1 VAGSAPRTGGT
12 WAIVAGGGTAG
23 HVLPGLAI
31 SRALVARG
39 HPAGTI
45 HFVGSERGIEARL
58 VPEAG
63 FPLTLL
69 PGRGLERRLSFA
81 NVRAVAGIVRGIFR
95 SIALVRRERPAVVIA
110 LGGYASV
117 PCGLA
122 AALWRVPIV
131 VAEQNVVP
139 GAANRLVAR
148 FARASAVSFPETPL
162 PRPVV
167 TGNPIRPEMLT
178 VGRDADTKADAR
190 QALGLEEGRQVLV
203 VFGGS
208 LGALSLNRATLDA
221 ADAWR
226 DRSDLALRHV
236 IGARDWDSL
245 QAALP
250 EPSRAGLQYQPVR
263 YEERMDFALAAAD
276 LVVCRSGSST
286 LFELAA
292 AAMPSVLVPSPYVTA
307 DHQTGNARVL
317 VAAGGAVMV
326 PDREIDG
333 RRLVAEV
340 DALLADPERL
350 AAMGRA
356 AHTLARPDAA
366 DRVAALAEE
375 YARA

>member
-1 VAGSAPRTGGT
+1 MGGT

-39 HPAGTI
+39 HPAGTV

-58 VPEAG
+58 VPAAG

-81 NVRAVAGIVRGIFR
+81 NARAVAGIVRGIFR
-95 SIALVRRERPAVVIA
+95 SIALVRRERPAVVVA

-131 VAEQNVVP
+131 VAEQNIVP
-139 GAANRLVAR
+139 GAANRLVSL
-148 FARASAVSFPETPL
+148 FARASAVSFPGTPL
-162 PRPVV
+162 PRAVV

-178 VGRDADTKADAR
+178 IGRDAATKADAR
-190 QALGLEEGRQVLV
+190 QVLGIEDGRQVLV

-208 LGALSLNRATLDA
+208 LGALSINRATLDA
-221 ADAWR
+221 ARAWR
-226 DRSDLALRHV
+226 DRGDLAIRHV

-245 QAALP
+245 RSALP
-250 EPSRAGLQYQPVR
+250 EPLRAGLQYQPVR
-263 YEERMDFALAAAD
+263 YEERMDLALAAAD
-276 LVVCRSGSST
+276 LVVCRAGSST
-286 LFELAA
+286 VFELAA
-292 AAMPSVLVPSPYVTA
+292 AALPSVLVPSPYVTA
-307 DHQTGNARVL
+307 DHQTGNARFL
-317 VAAGGAVMV
+317 VQAGGAVMV
-326 PDREIDG
+326 PDAELDG
-333 RRLVAEV
+333 PRLGSEV

-350 AAMGRA
+350 AAMGKA